1 MNQIE
6 TVFSESGRFHDRY
19 FGETF
24 TLPNDFET
32 IKIQPNELVSYRVIN
47 DAFSRLY
54 DNFMYIYGLTKVSSN
69 ILPVALSG
77 IAGVSGTDT
86 QFRWYT
92 DQNQVVFGPL
102 SAAGITTLD
111 DVKGVHAV
119 YSSIYNRYVLFA
131 FSSNTITVIETDA
144 NTSINVLL
152 STTKVTIDTGLRFTD
167 ITCIK
172 TAGNYMYV
180 LDAFY
185 NNLYRYNVDGILN
198 DDVFPSQL
206 IIDKVIGGQGSFEDK
221 YAFNSPTSFCI
232 ANNLVYVLDAGN
244 YTVKVY
250 DLNLNFV
257 SAHDLKHT
265 LVNSNPIAIEADIAS
280 GEFIIVTTTG
290 LTVKLSNKLQ
300 VIQVLDLK
308 SKIGDYASIRNI
320 FVSKSFSNNYYV
332 VTDANIYK
340 LYLSK
345 PADTIGKFTLD
356 RFSFNPETLLCV
368 ESVPQE
374 DSSGD
379 YVFLFTQNANAT
391 KIVSVRE
398 TQNLVSVLTLDNFEV
413 FELSEIE
420 TQGEEYV
427 QPWVINK
434 AVMKMLLNHLRLKD
448 KIKGRFTAIY
458 DQNQVPLLAGTLYFL
473 LDDLDMT
480 SYSITPD
487 HIIGNNEILTN
498 AAVNRGLRKIY
509 DLQISMINKSNVVVQ
524 DSGFFEN
531 QSVTLT

>member
-6 TVFSESGRFHDRY
+6 TIFNQTGRFHDRY
-19 FGETF
+19 FGESF

-47 DAFSRLY
+47 DALTRLY
-54 DNFMYIYGLTKVSSN
+54 DNFMYIYGLTNVSSN

-86 QFRWYT
+86 EFRWYT
-92 DQNQVVFGPL
+92 NTGQTAFGPL
-102 SAAGITTLD
+102 SSAGITTLD
-111 DVKGVHAV
+111 DVRGVHAV
-119 YSSIYNRYVLFA
+119 YSSVYSRYVLFA
-131 FSSNTITVIETDA
+131 YSANTITVIETDA
-144 NTSINVLL
+144 NTSLSVLL
-152 STTKVTIDTGLRFTD
+152 STSRVTIDTDLRFTD
-167 ITCIK
+167 IASIK
-172 TAGNYMYV
+172 TSGNYMYV
-180 LDAFY
+180 LDTFY
-185 NNLYRYNVDGILN
+185 NNLYKYDVTGILN

-206 IIDKVIGGQGSFEDK
+206 IVDKVIGGQGSFEDQ
-221 YAFNSPTSFCI
+221 YAFNGPTSFCI
-232 ANNLVYVLDAGN
+232 ADALVYVLDTGN

-265 LVNSNPIAIEADIAS
+265 LVNTGPIAIEADTAT

-290 LTVKLSNKLQ
+290 VTVKLSKSLQ

-320 FVSKSFSNNYYV
+320 FVSKAFSNNYYV
-332 VTDANIYK
+332 VTDTNIYK

-356 RFSFNPETLLCV
+356 RFGFNSETLLCV
-368 ESVPQE
+368 ESVAQE
-374 DSSGD
+374 DNSGD
-379 YVFLFTQNANAT
+379 YVFLFTRNNNAT
-391 KIVSVRE
+391 KIVSARE
-398 TQNLVSVLTLDNFEV
+398 TQNLVSVLTLGDFEI
-413 FELSEIE
+413 FELSEIL
-420 TQGEEYV
+420 TNGGEYV
-427 QPWVINK
+427 QPWVISK
-434 AVMKMLLNHLRLKD
+434 AIIKMVLNHLRLKD

-473 LDDLDMT
+473 LEDLDMT
-480 SYSITPD
+480 AYLITPD
-487 HIIGNNEILTN
+487 HLIGNNEILTN

-509 DLQISMINKSNVVVQ
+509 DLQISMINKSNVIVQ